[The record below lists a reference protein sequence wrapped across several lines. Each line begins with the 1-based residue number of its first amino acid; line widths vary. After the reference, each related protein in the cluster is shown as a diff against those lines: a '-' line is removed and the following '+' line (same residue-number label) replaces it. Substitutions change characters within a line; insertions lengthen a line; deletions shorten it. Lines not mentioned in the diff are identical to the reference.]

1 MSEVTEV
8 LQEGR
13 RRERAQ
19 ALFYRALAGD
29 AELADRPRD
38 AERLNELL
46 ADEQHHVS
54 RLTARLL
61 EMGETPADEVET
73 PASPALDGWEV
84 EARRRE
90 EAEVVWYRGA
100 LDRVTDQETRSIL
113 EEILA
118 SERHHREELGGKWMP
133 AAHEE
138 RAEREEDAP

>member
-1 MSEVTEV
+1 MSDVTRV

-29 AELADRPRD
+29 AESADRPRD

-61 EMGETPADEVET
+61 ELGETPDEG
-73 PASPALDGWEV
+73 PGALPSPALEGWEE

-90 EAEVVWYRGA
+90 EDEVDWYRDA
-100 LDRVTDQETRSIL
+100 LSRVTDEETRAIL

-138 RAEREEDAP
+138 QTEGEEDTP